1 MYEEEDSQLKH
12 TVAKVDSIIKLNAR
26 GAVSKLRCSG

>member
-1 MYEEEDSQLKH
+1 MYEEEDSQLKY

-26 GAVSKLRCSG
+26 GAKM